1 MELEE
6 LNNQLSEMAENHHR
20 GVEQIKAGQILQLN
34 LTLDELRSQF
44 VQIMEENVELRSEIS
59 ELNLAQSKLLNILL
73 RLEQQ
78 LMTGNILIVYTYNC
92 LAMLVGMTVT
102 VTVILFSIAPPN
114 KVGPQSSSTPEPI
127 KKQRKCT

>member
-6 LNNQLSEMAENHHR
+6 LNNQLDEMAENHHR

-78 LMTGNILIVYTYNC
+78 LVTGNILIV
-92 LAMLVGMTVT
+92 
-102 VTVILFSIAPPN
+102 
-114 KVGPQSSSTPEPI
+114 
-127 KKQRKCT
+127 